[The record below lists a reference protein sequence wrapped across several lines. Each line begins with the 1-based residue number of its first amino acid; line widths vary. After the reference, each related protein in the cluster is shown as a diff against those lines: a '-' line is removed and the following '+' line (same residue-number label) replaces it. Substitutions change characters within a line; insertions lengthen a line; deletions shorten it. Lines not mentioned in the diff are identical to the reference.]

1 MKCHSYFNKIILYIL
16 SWKFQKKKKI
26 QNMFAI
32 TKVIKSQ
39 YAIYFA
45 KKFSPHYAKALCC
58 CSIAL
63 ALA

>member
-1 MKCHSYFNKIILYIL
+1 
-16 SWKFQKKKKI
+16 
-26 QNMFAI
+26 MFAI